1 MPFAQLVLG
10 SPGAGKSTYCDG
22 MHQFLGAI
30 GRACSVVNLDP
41 ANENANYPKAI
52 DIRSIAKLED
62 IMARDRLGP
71 NGGILYALEELE
83 HNIDWLEEG
92 LKELGDDYVIFD
104 CPGQVELYTHH
115 SSLRN
120 IFLRLQKLGYRLV
133 VVHLSDSFCLTQPSL
148 YISNLLLSL
157 RAMLQMDLPH
167 INVLSK
173 IDKVASYDPLPF
185 NLDFYTD
192 VQDVSYLMP
201 YLEEESPV
209 MRNDKFGRLNEA
221 VANMI
226 ESYGLLVV
234 VHLSDSFCLTQPS
247 LYISNLLLSLR
258 AMLQMDLP
266 HINVLSKIDKVA
278 SYDPLPFN
286 LDFYTDVQDVSY
298 LMPYLEEESPV
309 MRNDKFGRLNEAVAN
324 MIESYGLVRFE
335 VLAVENKK
343 SMMHLLR
350 VIDRAGG
357 YVFGTAEGAND
368 TVWQV
373 AMRNESSML
382 GVLDIQERWVDQKA
396 DYDRLEQEEELL
408 REGAEQ
414 RSGEDL
420 SSLHDSQGFQGSSV
434 HDPDFGDMNV
444 PANSGVKVVRKT

>member
-22 MHQFLGAI
+22 MHQFLSAI

-120 IFLRLQKLGYRLV
+120 IFLRLQKLGYRLG
-133 VVHLSDSFCLTQPSL
+133 
-148 YISNLLLSL
+148 Y
-157 RAMLQMDLPH
+157 R
-167 INVLSK
+167 
-173 IDKVASYDPLPF
+173 
-185 NLDFYTD
+185 
-192 VQDVSYLMP
+192 
-201 YLEEESPV
+201 
-209 MRNDKFGRLNEA
+209 
-221 VANMI
+221 
-226 ESYGLLVV
+226 LVV